1 MKKTY
6 YITESQYNQLLESKI
21 EQKKVFNR
29 ICEEIE
35 KKKKSINETTQLNEG
50 IVDTIKGYLRAGTLT
65 IGIITALLLA
75 MKVDTN
81 QLKQACVPDQAIQ
94 TAVQNMHR

>member
-6 YITESQYNQLLESKI
+6 YISEAQFKGLVETKR

-29 ICEEIE
+29 ICEEIDA
-35 KKKKSINETTQLNEG
+35 KKKALNETAKLNEG

-65 IGIITALLLA
+65 VGIITALLLA
-75 MKVDTN
+75 MKVDTH
-81 QLKQACVPDQAIQ
+81 QLKQAGVPQQTIQ